1 MSDGTEAPVP
11 TDPIDVFLS
20 SLLKWSKRG
29 ARATVFVACVTGL
42 YILKPLVAIAVLAF
56 AVHLAGW
63 RKT

>member
-29 ARATVFVACVTGL
+29 ARATVFVACVTG
-42 YILKPLVAIAVLAF
+42 P
-56 AVHLAGW
+56 
-63 RKT
+63 RRR